1 MKYSFQSL
9 RACHAYENCLGFR
22 LEQLAVLD
30 LRAYVYIN
38 MYAHEPEE
46 MEED

>member
-9 RACHAYENCLGFR
+9 RACHADENCLGFR

-46 MEED
+46 MEEN

>member
-9 RACHAYENCLGFR
+9 RACHADENCLGFR

-38 MYAHEPEE
+38 MCAHEPEE